1 MDSCSGVAEREAGAP
16 GAKAAAEPTR
26 RVERASFMVAVV
38 IGFDCG
44 RAGGKARRKEA
55 AALARCYC
63 DFVLKVPRD
72 EDRDNQ
78 RGE

>member
-1 MDSCSGVAEREAGAP
+1 
-16 GAKAAAEPTR
+16 
-26 RVERASFMVAVV
+26 MVAVV

>member
-1 MDSCSGVAEREAGAP
+1 
-16 GAKAAAEPTR
+16 
-26 RVERASFMVAVV
+26 MVAVV

-44 RAGGKARRKEA
+44 RAGGEGKEEGGGGPREMA
-55 AALARCYC
+55 YC